1 MALKWVKQQKKPK
14 PKPKRLTQTQKL
26 QKETKVVCLLIVLY
40 TAIVTWITRD
50 LTAWCI
56 VVTTV
61 MAAYT
66 TVQSLIIKKNEREN
80 LHKYPEGI
88 PYEEGKIVDG

>member
-1 MALKWVKQQKKPK
+1 MLTMALQWVKKPK
-14 PKPKRLTQTQKL
+14 RLKKKLTQTQKL
-26 QKETKVVCLLIVLY
+26 QKETKIVCLLIVLY
-40 TAIVTWITRD
+40 TAVVTWITRD

-80 LHKYPEGI
+80 LHKYPVGV
-88 PYEEGKIVDG
+88 PYEDGKVI